1 MPNPRHEGPADYL
14 GNIVEG
20 NIDDRSNKG
29 SDSMGWDEVERSWNE
44 LKGEVKRQW
53 SKLTDE
59 DVEIIKGKYAQ
70 LLGLLQERYG
80 HAKEQAEREINDWA
94 KRLKVDVAAELT
106 ALGNDVASLS
116 ASVGDLVRRQAAATA
131 GLDHALAAAKLKLEE
146 KAEEVV
152 DQIKGAV
159 VRMSV
164 IAALAVAAAIFAL
177 LAFITGLV
185 AFYAWLEP
193 AFGVLQALGIVGGV
207 LAVIALVLVGA
218 AMFVGRGRT
227 TSWRAAKRVG
237 VIGALEREE

>member
-59 DVEIIKGKYAQ
+59 DVEIIKGKYAE

-94 KRLKVDVAAELT
+94 KRLKVYSAAEL
-106 ALGNDVASLS
+106 AAFRDDVASLS
-116 ASVGDLVRRQAAATA
+116 ASVGELVRRQAAVTTS
-131 GLDHALAAAKLKLEE
+131 LDQTLAASKLKLED
-146 KAEEVV
+146 KANEAVEH
-152 DQIKGAV
+152 IKGAV
-159 VRMSV
+159 VRMSAV
-164 IAALAVAAAIFAL
+164 AALAVAAAIFAL
-177 LAFITGLV
+177 LALLTWL
-185 AFYAWLEP
+185 AALYTRLEP
-193 AFGVLQALGIVGGV
+193 AYGVLQALNIIGGV
-207 LAVIALVLVGA
+207 LAAIALVLISV
-218 AMFVGRGRT
+218 AMIVGRASSR
-227 TSWRAAKRVG
+227 RH
-237 VIGALEREE
+237 

>member
-1 MPNPRHEGPADYL
+1 
-14 GNIVEG
+14 
-20 NIDDRSNKG
+20 
-29 SDSMGWDEVERSWNE
+29 MGWDEIERSWHE

-59 DVEIIKGKYAQ
+59 DVELIKGKYAE

-106 ALGNDVASLS
+106 AFRNDVASLS

-164 IAALAVAAAIFAL
+164 IAALGVAAAIFAL

-227 TSWRAAKRVG
+227 TSWRAARRVS

>member
-1 MPNPRHEGPADYL
+1 
-14 GNIVEG
+14 
-20 NIDDRSNKG
+20 
-29 SDSMGWDEVERSWNE
+29 MGWDEIERSWDQ
-44 LKGEVKRQW
+44 LKGEVKRLW

-59 DVEIIKGKYAQ
+59 DIEFVKGKYAE

-94 KRLKVDVAAELT
+94 MRLKADVAAELT

-159 VRMSV
+159 VRISV

-185 AFYAWLEP
+185 AFYARLEP

-227 TSWRAAKRVG
+227 TSWCAARRVS
-237 VIGALEREE
+237 VIGALEWEE

>member
-59 DVEIIKGKYAQ
+59 DVEIVKGKYPE

-94 KRLKVDVAAELT
+94 KRLRVYSVAELT
-106 ALGNDVASLS
+106 AFRDDVASLS
-116 ASVGDLVRRQAAATA
+116 ASVGELVRRQAAVAT
-131 GLDHALAAAKLKLEE
+131 GLDQTLAASKLKLEE
-146 KAEEVV
+146 KANEAV
-152 DQIKGAV
+152 DHIKGVV
-159 VRMSV
+159 VRMSAV
-164 IAALAVAAAIFAL
+164 AAFAVAAAIFAL
-177 LAFITGLV
+177 LALFTWLV
-185 AFYAWLEP
+185 ALYTWLEP
-193 AFGVLQALGIVGGV
+193 EYGAFQALNIVGGV

-227 TSWRAAKRVG
+227 TSSRAARRVS
-237 VIGALEREE
+237 VIGALERGE

>member
-1 MPNPRHEGPADYL
+1 M
-14 GNIVEG
+14 
-20 NIDDRSNKG
+20 
-29 SDSMGWDEVERSWNE
+29 
-44 LKGEVKRQW
+44 
-53 SKLTDE
+53 
-59 DVEIIKGKYAQ
+59 
-70 LLGLLQERYG
+70 
-80 HAKEQAEREINDWA
+80 
-94 KRLKVDVAAELT
+94 
-106 ALGNDVASLS
+106 
-116 ASVGDLVRRQAAATA
+116 RRQAAATA
-131 GLDHALAAAKLKLEE
+131 GLDHALAAAKLELEE
-146 KAEEVV
+146 KAEEVI

-227 TSWRAAKRVG
+227 TSSRAARRG
-237 VIGALEREE
+237 SVIGALEREE